1 PVAVAVVVIRRLLR
15 LVDDRR
21 RCTVFGGAET
31 RSLRLRPPNGELAD
45 GARRHWA
52 DELLDF
58 GARLVR
64 LDGPHNLGGPDDDQP
79 CSGDDRE
86 DHDRADRPGDYH
98 PPSRLSL

>member
-1 PVAVAVVVIRRLLR
+1 CV
-15 LVDDRR
+15 
-21 RCTVFGGAET
+21 
-31 RSLRLRPPNGELAD
+31 PPPPANGELAD

-52 DELLDF
+52 DELLDL

-98 PPSRLSL
+98 PPSRLSLRVAPSRGKRVLTRRISRVTDIGEALGNLA